1 MRIWLPVVLIGA
13 LLVYLQN
20 SGQPSHRA
28 GNLARQV
35 LHPFDTRVH
44 YRIGEIDPRFGLS
57 RPVAEQLAREAATIW
72 NQALAKSLL
81 VYDDQAA
88 LSINLRYDDRQAESS
103 MRHSVQQTL
112 KHELDS
118 QQTSADQL
126 KQQQQQL
133 EQQQRQLN
141 RQQADFSQHQLNY
154 NRNVEAW
161 NTLGTI
167 DSANRQ
173 QLEQQRSALAQE
185 QQALNNAM
193 SAFNQRV
200 EQLNQQASVLN
211 HQADI
216 YNQQVSNYQRRFVP
230 REFEK
235 GSYNGRQINI
245 YEFSTAADLRLTMAH
260 ELGHALG
267 LMHTSDP
274 KSLMYPVLGE
284 QDFEHFRLT
293 AADLALLKNR

>member
-1 MRIWLPVVLIGA
+1 MRIWLSVVLIVA
-13 LLVYLQN
+13 LLVYLQQ
-20 SGQPSHRA
+20 SSQPSHRA
-28 GNLARQV
+28 GSLASQI
-35 LHPFDTRVH
+35 LHPFDPRVH

-57 RPVAEQLAREAATIW
+57 RPVAEQLAREAAAIW
-72 NQALAKSLL
+72 NQAVAKPLL
-81 VYDDQAA
+81 VYDEQAT
-88 LSINLRYDDRQAESS
+88 LSINLRYDDRQAEST

-118 QQTSADQL
+118 QQTTANQL
-126 KQQQQQL
+126 RQQQQQL
-133 EQQQRQLN
+133 EQQQRQLT
-141 RQQADFSQHQLNY
+141 RQQTDFSQHQLNY

-173 QLEQQRSALAQE
+173 QLEQQRNALAQE
-185 QQALNNAM
+185 QQALNRAM
-193 SAFNQRV
+193 AAFNQQV
-200 EQLNQQASVLN
+200 DQLNQQAGVLN
-211 HQADI
+211 NQADL

-274 KSLMYPVLGE
+274 KSLMHPVLGQ
-284 QDFEHFRLT
+284 QDFDHFRLT
-293 AADLALLKNR
+293 VADLALLQKR